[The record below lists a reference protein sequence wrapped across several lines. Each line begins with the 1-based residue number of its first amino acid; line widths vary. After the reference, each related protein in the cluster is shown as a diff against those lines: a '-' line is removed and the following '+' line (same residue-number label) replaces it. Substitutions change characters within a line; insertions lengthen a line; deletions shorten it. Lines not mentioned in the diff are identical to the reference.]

1 LTTLGTVGANVPALR
16 PDGLAGPELRDQGN
30 YPDFD
35 RMEFGVQ
42 LRQSMP
48 EV

>member
-1 LTTLGTVGANVPALR
+1 MPALH
-16 PDGLAGPELRDQGN
+16 PDGLAGPDLRDLGG
-30 YPDFD
+30 YSDVD
-35 RMEFGVQ
+35 SMEFGVQ